1 MTGFFLHY
9 SDDGQRWASYSESG
23 DKQHSNVCHMFIR
36 KSLLFVIFFFEKE
49 KKMSISFLS
58 QSHCY
63 LGKCSEI
70 LETQC
75 KDLWGASKYL

>member
-1 MTGFFLHY
+1 
-9 SDDGQRWASYSESG
+9 
-23 DKQHSNVCHMFIR
+23 
-36 KSLLFVIFFFEKE
+36 
-49 KKMSISFLS
+49 MSISFLT